1 MSKCNWNP
9 SNICTSAVRFFGD
22 EPIREVID
30 KKPRTAYVGFAS
42 TDLAWVHRLL
52 KKGFHHC
59 YTFYDYMGGVLRV
72 EFLYNKVEV
81 TFIEKKIEDYIKIV
95 KRNKTRVLKTNIEPD
110 KILCSNWPSINPPN
124 CVSLSKN
131 ALGVKLKRTY
141 TPWQLF
147 NNLLIKY
154 FNP

>member
-1 MSKCNWNP
+1 
-9 SNICTSAVRFFGD
+9 
-22 EPIREVID
+22 
-30 KKPRTAYVGFAS
+30 
-42 TDLAWVHRLL
+42 
-52 KKGFHHC
+52 
-59 YTFYDYMGGVLRV
+59 MGGVLRV

-81 TFIEKKIEDYIKIV
+81 TFIEKKIEDYIKII

-147 NNLLIKY
+147 NNLLIKT
-154 FNP
+154 NSKEI